1 MIKKFDEFITE
12 KKQSLRTFRF
22 LDKKQNDLNDL
33 NNEYSNI
40 NPDTVDLLK
49 FANDIFKNYAN
60 CFSVLV
66 QEFNYT
72 NDETIEKF
80 EIVRSNPSKIMEL

>member
-72 NDETIEKF
+72 NDEIIEKF

>member
-12 KKQSLRTFRF
+12 KKQNVRTFRF
-22 LDKKQNDLNDL
+22 LDKKQNDLTDL

-40 NPDTVDLLK
+40 NPDTVDLIK

-80 EIVRSNPSKIMEL
+80 EIVRSNPTKILEL

>member
-1 MIKKFDEFITE
+1 MIYNFDEFIIE
-12 KKQSLRTFRF
+12 KKQFTRTFRF
-22 LDKKQNDLNDL
+22 LDRKQNDLTDL

-40 NPDTVDLLK
+40 NPDTVDLLE
-49 FANDIFKNYAN
+49 FANDVFKNYAN

-80 EIVRSNPSKIMEL
+80 EIVRSNPSKIIEL

>member
-1 MIKKFDEFITE
+1 MVKKFDEFITE
-12 KKQSLRTFRF
+12 KKQSVRTFRF
-22 LDKKQNDLNDL
+22 LDKKQNDLTDL

-40 NPDTVDLLK
+40 NPDTVDLKK

-60 CFSVLV
+60 CYSVIV
-66 QEFNYT
+66 QEFNYA

-80 EIVRSNPSKIMEL
+80 EVVRSNPAQILEL

>member
-1 MIKKFDEFITE
+1 MITSFDEFITE
-12 KKQSLRTFRF
+12 KKNNVRTFRF
-22 LDKKQNDLNDL
+22 LDNKQNDLVDL

-40 NPDTVDLLK
+40 NPDTVDLKK

-60 CFSVLV
+60 CYSVLV

-80 EIVRSNPSKIMEL
+80 EVVRSNPSKIIQY